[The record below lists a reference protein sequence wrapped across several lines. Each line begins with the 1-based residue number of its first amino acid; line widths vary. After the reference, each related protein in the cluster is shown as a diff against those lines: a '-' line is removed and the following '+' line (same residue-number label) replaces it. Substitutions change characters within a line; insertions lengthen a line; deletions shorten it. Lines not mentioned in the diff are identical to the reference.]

1 MRCRRLCSVRALVMG
16 VFVAAIAAVPVG
28 VAAEPG
34 GMGVVVE
41 SHPVSIPSIPT
52 GAAFSAWQVR
62 YVSQTTQ
69 GAPLTTLATILRPVN
84 RIEPPVLLAYDAII
98 DALAPQCFPS
108 YQMQAGLGTQLTT
121 GVMGM
126 DMVYLAEALQRGW
139 TVVVPDYLGPD
150 GEFAAGYV
158 EGRTTLDAIRA
169 AENFP
174 PAGLSGPATPTA
186 IFGYSGG
193 ARGSEFAAELAADY
207 APELNLRGVAAG
219 GVTVDI
225 ASTARAIDGT
235 FSGPIAAAAALGIG
249 RAYPELSMESYFP
262 DAGFR
267 NTVGNSCLLQLEAAY
282 PMMRL
287 SDHTVTPGGVSLLD
301 IPQIAAVV
309 GTLRAGTYGTPSMP
323 LYIYHA
329 MNDETAPLPD
339 TDALIGDYCARGV
352 NVTYHRLP
360 GVEHLTGNVAGSPAA
375 LEWIGQRLTGAPAG
389 STCGMPGQAIIG

>member
-1 MRCRRLCSVRALVMG
+1 MRYRRLCRVRALVVG
-16 VFVAAIAAVPVG
+16 VFVAAVAAVPVG
-28 VAAEPG
+28 VVAEPG

-41 SHPVSIPSIPT
+41 GHPVAIPSIPT
-52 GAAFSAWQVR
+52 GAGFSAWQVR
-62 YVSQTTQ
+62 YVSQNTQ
-69 GAPLTTLATILRPVN
+69 GAAWTTAATILRPVD

-207 APELNLRGVAAG
+207 APELDLRGVAAG

-249 RAYPELSMESYFP
+249 RAYPELGMESYFP

-309 GTLRAGTYGTPSMP
+309 ATLRAGTYGTPSMP

-339 TDALIGDYCARGV
+339 TDGLIGDYCARGV

-375 LEWIGQRLTGAPAG
+375 LDWLGQRLAGAPAG
-389 STCGMPGQAIIG
+389 STCGLPGHAIIG